1 MVERDLAK
9 VDVARSNR
17 VARLLLSFNLMIKIL
32 PPSSR
37 GLGQLPFTEQ
47 TGIRI
52 PLGVIFDIYNIRKES
67 RINRKIKLGLGNFLL
82 AFWQIILT

>member
-1 MVERDLAK
+1 M
-9 VDVARSNR
+9 
-17 VARLLLSFNLMIKIL
+17 

-52 PLGVIFDIYNIRKES
+52 PLGVI
-67 RINRKIKLGLGNFLL
+67 RI
-82 AFWQIILT
+82 III

>member
-1 MVERDLAK
+1 MMLASGHSSVVERNLAK

-17 VARLLLSFNLMIKIL
+17 VARFTFNYHL

-52 PLGVIFDIYNIRKES
+52 PLGVI
-67 RINRKIKLGLGNFLL
+67 
-82 AFWQIILT
+82 

>member
-1 MVERDLAK
+1 MLSRFLCGHSSVVERNLAK

-17 VARLLLSFNLMIKIL
+17 VARSLVLKLEQLNLFL

-37 GLGQLPFTEQ
+37 GLGRLPFTEQ

-52 PLGVIFDIYNIRKES
+52 PLGVIFFIFNLT
-67 RINRKIKLGLGNFLL
+67 KLKQSF
-82 AFWQIILT
+82 

>member
-1 MVERDLAK
+1 VKKKIKDFSFYEKFVGGHSSVVERNLAK

-17 VARLLLSFNLMIKIL
+17 VARFKLLCNPVVDFFSQ

-52 PLGVIFDIYNIRKES
+52 PLGVKN
-67 RINRKIKLGLGNFLL
+67 N
-82 AFWQIILT
+82 

>member
-1 MVERDLAK
+1 M
-9 VDVARSNR
+9 
-17 VARLLLSFNLMIKIL
+17 

-52 PLGVIFDIYNIRKES
+52 PLGVIFYIFISNNNLVKLFYKTLIFTRNFSNLERCNSKVLNRLKFS
-67 RINRKIKLGLGNFLL
+67 INRLIELVYVVYF
-82 AFWQIILT
+82 

>member
-1 MVERDLAK
+1 MLSRFLCGHSSVVERNLAK

-17 VARLLLSFNLMIKIL
+17 VARSLVKKTRKYLKL

-37 GLGQLPFTEQ
+37 GLGRLPFTEQ

-52 PLGVIFDIYNIRKES
+52 PLGVAPKPSFDSE
-67 RINRKIKLGLGNFLL
+67 GLVVN
-82 AFWQIILT
+82 

>member
-1 MVERDLAK
+1 M
-9 VDVARSNR
+9 
-17 VARLLLSFNLMIKIL
+17 

-52 PLGVIFDIYNIRKES
+52 PLGVNNYQLNQLES
-67 RINRKIKLGLGNFLL
+67 ITKFYHNLTNRFLL
-82 AFWQIILT
+82 DYNKYLLLIK

>member
-1 MVERDLAK
+1 MKFFSGHSSVVERNLAK

-17 VARLLLSFNLMIKIL
+17 VARFTILYGFFFLELKITSM

-52 PLGVIFDIYNIRKES
+52 PLGV
-67 RINRKIKLGLGNFLL
+67 
-82 AFWQIILT
+82 

>member
-1 MVERDLAK
+1 MDKTRGKSATKISYACGHSSVVERNLAK

-17 VARLLLSFNLMIKIL
+17 VARLKLLVYVRQIFKIFM

-47 TGIRI
+47 TGIRV
-52 PLGVIFDIYNIRKES
+52 PLGVLHLF
-67 RINRKIKLGLGNFLL
+67 
-82 AFWQIILT
+82 

>member
-1 MVERDLAK
+1 MCLREYITSGHSSVVERNLAK

-17 VARLLLSFNLMIKIL
+17 VARLIFLLALLIKIL

-52 PLGVIFDIYNIRKES
+52 PLGVLF
-67 RINRKIKLGLGNFLL
+67 NFL
-82 AFWQIILT
+82 ILSKT

>member
-1 MVERDLAK
+1 M
-9 VDVARSNR
+9 
-17 VARLLLSFNLMIKIL
+17 

-52 PLGVIFDIYNIRKES
+52 PLGVTSTLLFFNFIATKYIENLTNYCLKDDHKNILKDLSKTNLCYIY
-67 RINRKIKLGLGNFLL
+67 LDFY
-82 AFWQIILT
+82 FF

>member
-1 MVERDLAK
+1 M
-9 VDVARSNR
+9 
-17 VARLLLSFNLMIKIL
+17 

-52 PLGVIFDIYNIRKES
+52 PLGVLKIIVKKLTKEIVMEALQAKLMGKTLDI
-67 RINRKIKLGLGNFLL
+67 G
-82 AFWQIILT
+82 